1 MACEKKLLESEAT
14 TGFFVLLGTKG
25 KKETLEWCMKANLIA
40 SRYEC
45 PRCKKQMRLQ
55 ERKGTVDGYEWRCR
69 SQSKDNP
76 HDVVRSVR
84 KGTWF
89 SESKLAITIIL
100 RLTRYWFGKSMN
112 AFVVNDDLTVTS
124 WWMTIFMNSLHPSQG
139 CIHQQNMTKCKRKSA
154 TENNITCHMWHA
166 RRRLPTPGLHYAT
179 EDHTFQ
185 DKAILV
191 QLARRHTL
199 AEARRVGDIE
209 ANRKRMSRAKS
220 LEGFDNDLEE
230 NLEDEPSGIR
240 SHLSGAP
247 SVVIT
252 ESELVSSQL
261 YKDRKA
267 KINSD
272 DESIDN
278 PKSDDPDN
286 YEPRRLHDPSLRPV
300 PVPMKPRR
308 EKFSSCCCYFLV
320 IVIICLSSLG
330 IIAAIGGVIYME
342 LFTVYKERIVIP
354 VTEIPISSDMKHL
367 VLKENL
373 PHTADEKEVILSVK
387 EIYNQETLSVDG
399 IQNSKKPS
407 FDSLSPPRENKI
419 LYEILKVTE
428 ESLISNKSDSSEKS
442 FHNIEINKETNS
454 NLDPQLK
461 EIDETMS
468 SNLLNDFSRHI
479 HSLDKNEEQVLSQ
492 FSEHDTTSQISHKLR
507 NTGEINQESK
517 VFETGKI
524 STSRNVA
531 GGDNENHSISDKPHE
546 IKLSDSNINPLSAKF
561 ENLGKFNKEAIAED
575 FKLKLDPLNTSQT
588 FFKQN
593 PKYSD
598 ISIPNKHLADDS
610 SIDVTKII
618 TTKQDTSKSF
628 EQKQIVLEANA
639 KEEFSNNPN
648 SNASHK
654 EVLANN
660 TTNLVELNRNE
671 ILKQNPAEM
680 DSQKEHSV
688 NHIGI
693 VEQDPQA
700 KNISEL
706 DSEYHNNSDSSQLM
720 LLHPVVESKA
730 IPVPVEFLRRL
741 GFDIKNAEDNKPL
754 SAKDMEIKFS
764 LAEALKYLRSLD
776 TENRLPTSRKKIN
789 QNIIKQNASKN
800 PEPVDE
806 AERKEYLKK
815 LRIKLFEEEN

>member
-1 MACEKKLLESEAT
+1 MKL
-14 TGFFVLLGTKG
+14 
-25 KKETLEWCMKANLIA
+25 C
-40 SRYEC
+40 
-45 PRCKKQMRLQ
+45 
-55 ERKGTVDGYEWRCR
+55 
-69 SQSKDNP
+69 
-76 HDVVRSVR
+76 
-84 KGTWF
+84 
-89 SESKLAITIIL
+89 
-100 RLTRYWFGKSMN
+100 
-112 AFVVNDDLTVTS
+112 
-124 WWMTIFMNSLHPSQG
+124 
-139 CIHQQNMTKCKRKSA
+139 QNMS
-154 TENNITCHMWHA
+154 E
-166 RRRLPTPGLHYAT
+166 
-179 EDHTFQ
+179 E

-286 YEPRRLHDPSLRPV
+286 YEPRRLHDP
-300 PVPMKPRR
+300 
-308 EKFSSCCCYFLV
+308 
-320 IVIICLSSLG
+320 I
-330 IIAAIGGVIYME
+330 
-342 LFTVYKERIVIP
+342 YKERIVIP
-354 VTEIPISSDMKHL
+354 VTEIPISSDMKPL
-367 VLKENL
+367 VLKENV
-373 PHTADEKEVILSVK
+373 PHTADEKE
-387 EIYNQETLSVDG
+387 
-399 IQNSKKPS
+399 
-407 FDSLSPPRENKI
+407 
-419 LYEILKVTE
+419 
-428 ESLISNKSDSSEKS
+428 
-442 FHNIEINKETNS
+442 
-454 NLDPQLK
+454 
-461 EIDETMS
+461 
-468 SNLLNDFSRHI
+468 
-479 HSLDKNEEQVLSQ
+479 
-492 FSEHDTTSQISHKLR
+492 
-507 NTGEINQESK
+507 
-517 VFETGKI
+517 
-524 STSRNVA
+524 
-531 GGDNENHSISDKPHE
+531 
-546 IKLSDSNINPLSAKF
+546 
-561 ENLGKFNKEAIAED
+561 
-575 FKLKLDPLNTSQT
+575 
-588 FFKQN
+588 QN

-706 DSEYHNNSDSSQLM
+706 DSENHNNSDSSQLM

-789 QNIIKQNASKN
+789 QNVIKQNASKN